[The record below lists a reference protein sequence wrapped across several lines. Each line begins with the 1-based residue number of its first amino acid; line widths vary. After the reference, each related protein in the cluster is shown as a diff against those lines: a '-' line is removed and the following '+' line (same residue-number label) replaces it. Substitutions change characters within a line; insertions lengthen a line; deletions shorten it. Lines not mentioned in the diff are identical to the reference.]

1 MWNFC
6 CILVLLMRDKQKQK
20 TLIMNYSELNK
31 MTIEELRSLNAK
43 LIEVIKM
50 KKHELALDVKDALYL
65 GANVK
70 VNHPKLMGKQLRVE
84 KINRTKASLK
94 VLNGFGSYNVPLSM
108 IEVVK

>member
-1 MWNFC
+1 M
-6 CILVLLMRDKQKQK
+6 K
-20 TLIMNYSELNK
+20 TMNYAELNQ
-31 MTIEELRSLNAK
+31 MSIEDLRMLNQRVIEL
-43 LIEVIKM
+43 IKM
-50 KKHELALDVKDALYL
+50 KRHEVALDVKEGLYV

-108 IEVVK
+108 IELVK

>member
-6 CILVLLMRDKQKQK
+6 CILVLLMSDKQKQK

-50 KKHELALDVKDALYL
+50 
-65 GANVK
+65 
-70 VNHPKLMGKQLRVE
+70 
-84 KINRTKASLK
+84 
-94 VLNGFGSYNVPLSM
+94 
-108 IEVVK
+108 